1 MPARVAHPR
10 PLAVAILSGGESR
23 RMGSPKALLPYRGK
37 TFLEHLVEVTRHPR
51 VGATCVVLGP
61 HIEPIR
67 QLLLGS
73 AARVVVNAEWQQGQL
88 SSIQTAIRSL
98 LADRTEG
105 LILCP
110 VDHPLISKTLIGSLI
125 EAFDASG
132 KAIALPTFRGRR
144 GHPVIFRSTL
154 YDELLTASPG
164 GSPADRLGPRRR
176 YRRAFDGRGRGRTEP
191 QRSGNPGKG
200 GARDCVGLALRK
212 SWGAALG
219 RRQRKVGRRET

>member
-154 YDELLTASPG
+154 YDELLTAS
-164 GSPADRLGPRRR
+164 A
-176 YRRAFDGRGRGRTEP
+176 
-191 QRSGNPGKG
+191 QV
-200 GARDCVGLALRK
+200 GARQVVWAHADDIVELSTEEEGVVLNLNDPATLE
-212 SWGAALG
+212 
-219 RRQRKVGRRET
+219 KVVRETA